1 MPAALAVVL
10 LLPRNAVIAVLL
22 AYRKLISPLYGDVCR
37 YYPSCSAYGLGSVQQ
52 RGVAVGSVLTVWRIL
67 RCNPWARGGIDDV
80 RAPRRFRYRV
90 TPRGF
95 VAPAAPLPASAA
107 PAAAPASVRDADT
120 GADSA
125 AEAQPAEPV
134 LCTAGAHR
142 HSPVHASSSAR
153 TPAPSRKD

>member
-52 RGVAVGSVLTVWRIL
+52 RGVAAGSMLTVWRIL

-107 PAAAPASVRDADT
+107 SAAAPAGARDVGIPADT
-120 GADSA
+120 AADA
-125 AEAQPAEPV
+125 PAEPAF
-134 LCTAGAHR
+134 CTADAHR